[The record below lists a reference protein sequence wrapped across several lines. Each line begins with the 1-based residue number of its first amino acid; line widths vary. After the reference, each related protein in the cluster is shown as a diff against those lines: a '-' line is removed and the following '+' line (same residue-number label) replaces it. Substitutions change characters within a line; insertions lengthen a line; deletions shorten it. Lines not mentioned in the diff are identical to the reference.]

1 MSKYIDR
8 SKVNDEIVR
17 VLEHT
22 DCKGEYID
30 RVLRAIENL
39 PSIDIVQCKDCKHRY
54 VTGVT
59 TQYYVCDFMGAEYS
73 DDGYCHRGERIEK

>member
-1 MSKYIDR
+1 MSKYIDQ

-22 DCKGEYID
+22 DCKDEYID

-39 PSIDIVQCKDCKHRY
+39 PTINIVRCKNCIRAKSWQCPFYRAGYTYKADDYC
-54 VTGVT
+54 
-59 TQYYVCDFMGAEYS
+59 S
-73 DDGYCHRGERIEK
+73 DGERSRQ